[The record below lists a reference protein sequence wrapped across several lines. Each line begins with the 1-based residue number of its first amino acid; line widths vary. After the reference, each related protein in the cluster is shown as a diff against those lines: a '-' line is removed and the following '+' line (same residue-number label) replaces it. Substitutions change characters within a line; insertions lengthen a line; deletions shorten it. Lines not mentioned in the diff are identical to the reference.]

1 MGMYTSFGLG
11 VALKSDTPKSIIYV
25 LQSMCGMGNFEE
37 VYVLSD
43 NPLFKTERWKYM
55 LQGATYY
62 SPIKGSSYITQKPYT
77 RVYDLSVISDLKNYD
92 DEIDHF
98 LKWIEPYVLLNHKEW
113 VGWYKYEERV
123 YPTLIMYDDYNSQ
136 FYTKEYHE

>member
-1 MGMYTSFGLG
+1 
-11 VALKSDTPKSIIYV
+11 
-25 LQSMCGMGNFEE
+25 
-37 VYVLSD
+37 
-43 NPLFKTERWKYM
+43 M

-62 SPIKGSSYITQKPYT
+62 SPIKGSSYITQESYT
-77 RVYDLSVISDLKNYD
+77 HIYDLSVISDLKNYD

-98 LKWIEPYVLLNHKEW
+98 LKWIEPYVLLNHREW

-123 YPTLIMYDDYNSQ
+123 YPTLIMYDYYNSQ